1 MQGVNEMNGT
11 TFSIINNLAH
21 ARIRLANLSMQ
32 VETIELMQE
41 IAKISETIE
50 NTIYNVKAIG
60 A

>member
-1 MQGVNEMNGT
+1 MNGT